1 MRYDIDGNLP
11 IPTKDTIDV
20 GNTSL
25 VIPYKKQLTLLKRQK
40 LYAGQKMFKVKDGVA
55 EEASYT
61 DTRVEINQGIVI
73 EGFRVKPKTP
83 YLYVRDVLV
92 EEGYFYVPATNKR
105 NALRKYKQELDKL

>member
-11 IPTKDTIDV
+11 IPIKDTIDV

-25 VIPYKKQLTLLKRQK
+25 VIPYKKQLTLLKRHK
-40 LYAGQKMFKVKDGVA
+40 LHAGQKMFKVKDDIV

-61 DTRVEINQGIVI
+61 DTRVEINQGIII

-92 EEGYFYVPATNKR
+92 EEGYSYIPATNKR
-105 NALRKYKQELDKL
+105 NALRKYNQQFNL